1 MMLSDMAQI
10 PYLVQMKMMEGKDCK
25 IQSKLSQSKI
35 ETKWWVLGSFEF
47 IFVVVADFAIGYESY
62 WSFMKWGWDRKLRN
76 KKKIRDLKASLS
88 GLDLIPKLSVLQL
101 ET

>member
-47 IFVVVADFAIGYESY
+47 IFVVVADFRHRLWELLKFHEVG
-62 WSFMKWGWDRKLRN
+62 MRQ
-76 KKKIRDLKASLS
+76 KIEK
-88 GLDLIPKLSVLQL
+88 
-101 ET
+101 